1 MSIQATPEM
10 IAAFN
15 EAFRAVRN
23 DSVTYEDALKL
34 GIEAALSAV
43 PQPVD
48 ELEIWHCPVCRIEK
62 AISGDCDLC
71 AMPMRKGEMVPL
83 TDTTSASQIKALQQ
97 DYIDL
102 HNKHEALKAEMG
114 ARTAP
119 AECIAIGSLSREAGS
134 ERIVLDPIGDPHIKD
149 GMIVYTAPGAL
160 MAEVERLKA
169 DLGVANEQLRQVSV
183 QPFINSKLA
192 KRIDEFLATQEQQ
205 P

>member
-1 MSIQATPEM
+1 MSIQATSEM

-48 ELEIWHCPVCRIEK
+48 EPVAWIIDWPDEPELGHYFSEAPD
-62 AISGDCDLC
+62 AIGGRS
-71 AMPMRKGEMVPL
+71 RPL
-83 TDTTSASQIKALQQ
+83 YMQPLKMTELQQ

-102 HNKHEALKAEMG
+102 HNKHEALKAEFAETEEQKRAFYSMG
-114 ARTAP
+114 SGLTKEHA
-119 AECIAIGSLSREAGS
+119 
-134 ERIVLDPIGDPHIKD
+134 
-149 GMIVYTAPGAL
+149 AL
-160 MAEVERLKA
+160 KAEVERLKQFEVA
-169 DLGVANEQLRQVSV
+169 YNEWMDKSEWITPLIKPRHLGKHRLDVMRELYEE
-183 QPFINSKLA
+183 A
-192 KRIDEFLATQEQQ
+192 KQEQR